1 MGAPRLFCFQIFNA
15 VVRRAALF
23 YAGFVS
29 CRCRSLLL
37 SDARVLADDIFAAF
51 LRVNENYLFGRPNVR
66 FGAIPLGERE
76 IRLLSTIFGYNNF
89 MIF

>member
-1 MGAPRLFCFQIFNA
+1 MSLP
-15 VVRRAALF
+15 VVA
-23 YAGFVS
+23 
-29 CRCRSLLL
+29 L
-37 SDARVLADDIFAAF
+37 SDARVLADDIFCRF